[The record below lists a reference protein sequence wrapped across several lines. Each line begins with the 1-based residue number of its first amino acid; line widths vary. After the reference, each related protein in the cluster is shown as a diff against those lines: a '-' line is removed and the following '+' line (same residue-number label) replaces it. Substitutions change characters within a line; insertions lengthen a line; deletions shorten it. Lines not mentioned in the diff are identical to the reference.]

1 MEDINPK
8 NIVVIDESGS
18 DLKMASDYARSQGGS
33 RAKAP
38 KPHVS
43 NSKFSIIGAIGTTC
57 IEAAMYVKEAVN
69 LEIFETFVE
78 KFLNPKLNSEK
89 YVVMDNVNFH
99 KNEKIVEL
107 IESTG
112 AKVVLLPPYSP
123 DLSPIE
129 KMWSKIKE
137 FLKRSK
143 PRSDAEFHNALANA
157 LYDVNVHILLNVNGN
172 SGDRERCH
180 YC

>member
-107 IESTG
+107 IRLIYHRLRKCG
-112 AKVVLLPPYSP
+112 QK
-123 DLSPIE
+123 
-129 KMWSKIKE
+129 
-137 FLKRSK
+137 
-143 PRSDAEFHNALANA
+143 
-157 LYDVNVHILLNVNGN
+157 
-172 SGDRERCH
+172 
-180 YC
+180 

>member
-1 MEDINPK
+1 MEGIDPS
-8 NIVVIDESGS
+8 NIIVIDESGS
-18 DLKMASDYARSQGGS
+18 DLKMASDYARSHGGE

-38 KPHVS
+38 KPHIS
-43 NSKFSIIGAIGTTC
+43 GSKFSIIGAISTTC
-57 IEAAMYVKEAVN
+57 IEAAMYVKAAVN

-78 KFLNPKLNSEK
+78 KFLNPKLSAGK
-89 YVVMDNVNFH
+89 YVVMDNINFH
-99 KNEKIVEL
+99 KNDGVIKL

-157 LYDVNVHILLNVNGN
+157 LYDVNEEDLYGWYEECGY
-172 SGDRERCH
+172 SMA
-180 YC
+180 